1 MVYLFEFHT
10 SIICISYDLQMCCI
24 FYSMTGIV
32 AGNDVNSLIPRQ
44 VVENVQSVL
53 GAVASVAID
62 YPMGK

>member
-1 MVYLFEFHT
+1 MR
-10 SIICISYDLQMCCI
+10 CI